1 MTNAR
6 PSGLFPHA
14 PSGRFSYTAR
24 FPSLFS
30 CLEAMIRRYTTV
42 LSLTLS
48 LAAQAGAQQ
57 PSIAARLHGFDDD
70 MARLLETWNV
80 PGIGVGIV
88 VKQKLVFAKGYG
100 YRDYGR
106 KIPYTP
112 TTTQPIASN
121 TKLFTAVAAGLLVND
136 GKLDWDTPI
145 RTYVPSIKFSSDD
158 LDRTIT
164 MRDML
169 SHRTGIARHDG
180 IWYKSD
186 FTQKDLFDR
195 LRYLDASAPP
205 RTTFLYNNVM
215 YSGAGYAIELLAGKP
230 WQTFVTDRILRPLGM
245 TGTTFTVE
253 DMLATPEPAVPYS
266 EVGGE
271 TALTQT
277 PYYSEVAGLAPAG
290 AINSSVVDMSHWLI
304 ALMNGGVYNGAQVI
318 PQRVIRETLA
328 PSIAIANT
336 DLASHG
342 WSEILNRAYGMG
354 RFTAS
359 YRGHLVAYHNGDIR
373 GFHSQL
379 SMMPNDS
386 IGVIVMVIGDH
397 AAPLYNVVSW
407 NIYERLLGLSVTSW
421 SERLNAIR
429 LADRSASRT
438 ARAKAVDRR
447 VMDSKPSHPLA
458 DYVGEFENPA
468 YGVLSISQ
476 ADTSLVF
483 GFHRIRLP
491 LSHFHYDRFDT
502 ADDEQDGRWSV
513 NFLTSATGEVDRA
526 EMSID
531 DGVIVFRRRI
541 PAALTNVA
549 TLRQYLGTYGR
560 GVSSIGRFD
569 IVLRADTSLAIR
581 DSGGGLQDLVPVR
594 PNQFRMSEFPEVVFE
609 FSVVD
614 GRVTALKASDP
625 AGEITFSRQ

>member
-6 PSGLFPHA
+6 PSGLFPHG
-14 PSGRFSYTAR
+14 PSGRFSSTAR
-24 FPSLFS
+24 SLPFFPCS
-30 CLEAMIRRYTTV
+30 EAMIRRYTTV

-57 PSIAARLHGFDDD
+57 PSIAARLRGFDDD

-88 VKQKLVFAKGYG
+88 VKQQLVFARGYG

-230 WQTFVTDRILRPLGM
+230 WQTFVTERILRPLGM

-266 EVGGE
+266 EARGE
-271 TALTQT
+271 PALTQT

-336 DLASHG
+336 DLASRG
-342 WSEILNRAYGMG
+342 WGEILNRAYGMG

-373 GFHSQL
+373 GFHSEV

-407 NIYERLLGLSVTSW
+407 NIYERLLGLSITPW
-421 SERLNAIR
+421 SERLSAIR
-429 LADRSASRT
+429 LADRNASRI
-438 ARAKAVDRR
+438 AHAKADVRR
-447 VMDSKPSHPLA
+447 VMDSKPSHPIA

-468 YGVLSISQ
+468 YGILSISQ

-491 LSHFHYDRFDT
+491 LSHFHFDRFDT
-502 ADDEQDGRWSV
+502 PDDEQDGRWSV

-531 DGVIVFRRRI
+531 DGVVVFKRRI

-560 GVSSIGRFD
+560 GVSSVGRFD

-594 PNQFRMSEFPEVVFE
+594 PNRFRMSEFPEVVFE

>member
-1 MTNAR
+1 M
-6 PSGLFPHA
+6 
-14 PSGRFSYTAR
+14 
-24 FPSLFS
+24 
-30 CLEAMIRRYTTV
+30 MIRRYAAV
-42 LSLTLS
+42 LSLALS
-48 LAAQAGAQQ
+48 VARSTAAQQ
-57 PSIAARLHGFDDD
+57 PSIESRLEGFDDD
-70 MARLLETWNV
+70 MTRLMQTWNV
-80 PGIGVGIV
+80 PGMGVGIV
-88 VKQKLVFAKGYG
+88 VKDRLVFAKGYG
-100 YRDYGR
+100 YRDYGK
-106 KIPYTP
+106 KIAYTP

-121 TKLFTAVAAGLLVND
+121 TKLFTAVAAGLLVDD
-136 GKLDWDTPI
+136 GKLDWDRPI

-158 LDRTIT
+158 LDRTVT

-186 FTQKDLFDR
+186 FTQKDLFER
-195 LRYLDASAPP
+195 LRYLEPSAAL
-205 RTTFLYNNVM
+205 RTKFLYNNVM

-230 WQTFVTDRILRPLGM
+230 WQTVVTERILRPLGM
-245 TGTTFTVE
+245 TNTTFTIA

-266 EVGGE
+266 ERRDDS
-271 TALTQT
+271 ALTRT
-277 PYYSEVAGLAPAG
+277 PYYSDDIGLVPAG

-304 ALMNGGVYNGAQVI
+304 ALMNGGVYHGAQVI
-318 PQRVIRETLA
+318 PRSVIRETLA
-328 PSIAIANT
+328 PSIAIPNT
-336 DLASHG
+336 DLESRG
-342 WSEILNRAYGMG
+342 WGEMLNNAYGMG
-354 RFTAS
+354 RWTAS
-359 YRGHLVAYHNGDIR
+359 YRGHLLAYHGGDIR

-379 SMMPNDS
+379 SMMPSDS

-407 NIYERLLGLSVTSW
+407 NIYERLLGLSITPW

-429 LADRSASRT
+429 LADRKASRI
-438 ARAKAVDRR
+438 ARTKAAERR
-447 VMDSKPSHPLA
+447 VVDSKPSHPLA
-458 DYVGEFENPA
+458 DYVGEFEHPA

-476 ADTSLVF
+476 ADTSLTF

-513 NFLTSATGEVDRA
+513 NFLTSATGDVDRA
-526 EMSID
+526 EMPID
-531 DGVIVFRRRI
+531 DGVVVFKRRI

-560 GVSSIGRFD
+560 GVSSVGRFD

-581 DSGGGLQDLVPVR
+581 GAGGGLQDLVPVR

-625 AGEITFSRQ
+625 AGEFTFVRQ